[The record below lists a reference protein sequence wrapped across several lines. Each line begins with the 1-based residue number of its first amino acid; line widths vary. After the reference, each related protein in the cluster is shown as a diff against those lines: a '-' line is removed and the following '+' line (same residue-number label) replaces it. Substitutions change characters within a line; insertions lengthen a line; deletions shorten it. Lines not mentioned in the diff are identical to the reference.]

1 MAIARPRPR
10 LGREMSSSRYPLV
23 TIITPAYNA
32 EAFIGD
38 TVRSVLAQDYPRLEH
53 IVLDDGSTDRT
64 LGIVRTGIADP
75 RLRVVSHENIGEAAT
90 VNLGLE
96 MAEGEIIGIINADDP
111 ILPGLVGAAVAML
124 EARPELAAVY
134 PDWRRI
140 DAAGAP
146 IVDMIV
152 PEFDYRVLLEQNLC
166 LPGPGTLIRRA
177 ALGAEPL
184 RDQRFRYKSD
194 YFLWLRLGLHRPL
207 ARLPGVY
214 ATWRE
219 HPAGASQRGRSP
231 RMATEQIAV
240 VEALFARADC
250 PAEIRR
256 WRRLTHSVAC
266 YCAGLLAIHNPEVP
280 GRELILR
287 SLALAP
293 VWPGRFRPERHRSW
307 SRILYVLG
315 RPFSEWAYHAAL
327 PFDRGWLPRA
337 S

>member
-1 MAIARPRPR
+1 
-10 LGREMSSSRYPLV
+10 MSASRYPLV
-23 TIITPAYNA
+23 TIITPAYDA
-32 EAFIGD
+32 EAYIGE

-53 IVLDDGSTDRT
+53 IVLDDGSSDRT
-64 LGIVRTGIADP
+64 SQIVRASTADP
-75 RLRVVSHENIGEAAT
+75 RLRLFSHPNIGEAAT
-90 VNLGLE
+90 VNRGLA
-96 MAEGEIIGIINADDP
+96 MAEGEIVGIVNADDT

-140 DAAGAP
+140 DAAGMP
-146 IVDMIV
+146 IADMLV

-166 LPGPGTLIRRA
+166 LPGPGALIRRA
-177 ALGAEPL
+177 ALGGEPL
-184 RDQRFRYKSD
+184 RDPRFRYKSD
-194 YFLWLRLGLHRPL
+194 YFLWLRLGLNRPL
-207 ARLPGVY
+207 ARLPGIY
-214 ATWRE
+214 ATWRQ
-219 HPAGASQRGRSP
+219 HPEGASQRGRSP
-231 RMATEQIAV
+231 RMASEQIAV
-240 VEALFARADC
+240 VEALFARSDC
-250 PAEIRR
+250 PDEVRR
-256 WRRLTHSVAC
+256 WRRLTRSVAC

-280 GRELILR
+280 GRELVMR

-293 VWPGRFRPERHRSW
+293 IWPRRFLPERHRSW